1 VSLGNDMPDDPGAP
15 ANTDPEG
22 ASPNEAEAAV
32 DEARL
37 AQETPDGYAPE
48 GAVDGENVAEELDDI
63 DAEVDGLQDDPDVA
77 VESAEDDAARDF
89 HDEGQEPVDD
99 GDAGEAGAGAAGADE
114 AGAGATYS
122 VEKQLEEMTADLK
135 RVSAEYTNYRRRAE
149 RDRAATFEL
158 AKAQVASDLLPMA
171 DDFDLA
177 EKHGDLKDEGPLKV
191 FSDKFTKL
199 IADLGVEKFGQEGD
213 AFDPNFHE
221 AVQDMS
227 SGDEKTVATV
237 LRAGYRM
244 GDRVLRTAM
253 VVIGDPQ

>member
-1 VSLGNDMPDDPGAP
+1 MSLGNDMPDDPGAP

-37 AQETPDGYAPE
+37 AQETPDGDAPE

-77 VESAEDDAARDF
+77 VESAEDDAARDLQ
-89 HDEGQEPVDD
+89 DEGQEPVDD
-99 GDAGEAGAGAAGADE
+99 GAGAA
-114 AGAGATYS
+114 S
-122 VEKQLEEMTADLK
+122 PVEKQLEEMTADLK

-177 EKHGDLKDEGPLKV
+177 EKHGDLKEEGPLKV

-237 LRAGYRM
+237 LRAGYRI

-253 VVIGDPQ
+253 VVIGDPE

>member
-1 VSLGNDMPDDPGAP
+1 MSLGNDMPDDPGAP

-37 AQETPDGYAPE
+37 AQETPDGDAPE
-48 GAVDGENVAEELDDI
+48 GAVDGENVAKELDDI

-77 VESAEDDAARDF
+77 VDSAEDDAARDLQ
-89 HDEGQEPVDD
+89 DEGQEPVDD
-99 GDAGEAGAGAAGADE
+99 GAGAA
-114 AGAGATYS
+114 S
-122 VEKQLEEMTADLK
+122 PVEKQLEEMTADLK

-177 EKHGDLKDEGPLKV
+177 EKHGDLKEEGPLKV

-253 VVIGDPQ
+253 VVIGDPE

>member
-1 VSLGNDMPDDPGAP
+1 MSLGNDMPDDPGAP

-37 AQETPDGYAPE
+37 AQETPDGDAPE

-77 VESAEDDAARDF
+77 VESAEDDAARDLQ
-89 HDEGQEPVDD
+89 DEGQEPVDD
-99 GDAGEAGAGAAGADE
+99 GAGAA
-114 AGAGATYS
+114 S
-122 VEKQLEEMTADLK
+122 PVEKQLEEMTADLK

-149 RDRAATFEL
+149 RDRVATFEL

-177 EKHGDLKDEGPLKV
+177 EKHGDLKEEGPLKV

-199 IADLGVEKFGQEGD
+199 FADLGVEKFGQEGD

-237 LRAGYRM
+237 LRAGYRI

-253 VVIGDPQ
+253 VVIGDPE

>member
-1 VSLGNDMPDDPGAP
+1 MSLGNDMPDDPGAP

-37 AQETPDGYAPE
+37 AQETPDGDAPE

-77 VESAEDDAARDF
+77 VESAEDDAARDLQ
-89 HDEGQEPVDD
+89 DEGQEPVDD
-99 GDAGEAGAGAAGADE
+99 GAGAA
-114 AGAGATYS
+114 S
-122 VEKQLEEMTADLK
+122 PVEKQLEVMTADLK

-177 EKHGDLKDEGPLKV
+177 EKHGDLKEEGPLKV

-227 SGDEKTVATV
+227 SGDEKTVAMV
-237 LRAGYRM
+237 LRAGYRI

-253 VVIGDPQ
+253 VVIGDPE

>member
-1 VSLGNDMPDDPGAP
+1 MPDDPGAP

-37 AQETPDGYAPE
+37 AQETPDGDFPE
-48 GAVDGENVAEELDDI
+48 GAEDGGNIAEELDDI
-63 DAEVDGLQDDPDVA
+63 DAEIGGLQDGPDVE
-77 VESAEDDAARDF
+77 VESAEDDAARDLQN
-89 HDEGQEPVDD
+89 EGLEPVDD
-99 GDAGEAGAGAAGADE
+99 GVGAGV
-114 AGAGATYS
+114 TSS

-158 AKAQVASDLLPMA
+158 AKAQVASDLLPIA

-177 EKHGDLKDEGPLKV
+177 EKHGDLKEEGPLKV

-199 IADLGVEKFGQEGD
+199 IADLGVEKFGQEGE

-244 GDRVLRTAM
+244 GDSVLRTAM
-253 VVIGDPQ
+253 VVIGDPE

>member
-1 VSLGNDMPDDPGAP
+1 MSLGNDMPDDPGAP

-37 AQETPDGYAPE
+37 AQETPNGDAPE

-77 VESAEDDAARDF
+77 VESAEDDAARDLQ
-89 HDEGQEPVDD
+89 DEGQEPVDD
-99 GDAGEAGAGAAGADE
+99 GAGVPGAGAGVPGAGAA
-114 AGAGATYS
+114 S
-122 VEKQLEEMTADLK
+122 PVEKQLEEMTADLK

-177 EKHGDLKDEGPLKV
+177 EKHGDLKEEGPLKV

-253 VVIGDPQ
+253 VVIGDPE

>member
-1 VSLGNDMPDDPGAP
+1 MPDDPGAP

-37 AQETPDGYAPE
+37 AQETPDGDAPE

-77 VESAEDDAARDF
+77 VESAEDDAARDLQ
-89 HDEGQEPVDD
+89 DEGQEPVDD
-99 GDAGEAGAGAAGADE
+99 GAGAA
-114 AGAGATYS
+114 S
-122 VEKQLEEMTADLK
+122 PVEKQLEEMTADLK

-177 EKHGDLKDEGPLKV
+177 EKHGDLKEEGPLKV

-237 LRAGYRM
+237 LRAGYRI

-253 VVIGDPQ
+253 VVIGDPE

>member
-1 VSLGNDMPDDPGAP
+1 MPDDPGAP

-37 AQETPDGYAPE
+37 AQETPDGDAPE

-77 VESAEDDAARDF
+77 VESAEDDAARDLQ
-89 HDEGQEPVDD
+89 DEGQEPVDD
-99 GDAGEAGAGAAGADE
+99 GAGAA
-114 AGAGATYS
+114 S
-122 VEKQLEEMTADLK
+122 PVEKQLEEMTADLK
-135 RVSAEYTNYRRRAE
+135 RVSAEDTNYRRRAE
-149 RDRAATFEL
+149 RDRVATFEL

-177 EKHGDLKDEGPLKV
+177 EKHGDLKEEGPLKV

-237 LRAGYRM
+237 LRAGYRI

-253 VVIGDPQ
+253 VVIGDPE

>member
-1 VSLGNDMPDDPGAP
+1 MSLGNDMPDDPGAP

-32 DEARL
+32 DEARI
-37 AQETPDGYAPE
+37 AQETPDGDVPE

-63 DAEVDGLQDDPDVA
+63 DAEVDGLQDDPEAA
-77 VESAEDDAARDF
+77 VESAEDDAARDLQ
-89 HDEGQEPVDD
+89 DEGQAPIDD
-99 GDAGEAGAGAAGADE
+99 GVAEDGVS
-114 AGAGATYS
+114 S

-177 EKHGDLKDEGPLKV
+177 EKHGDLKEEGPLKV

-227 SGDEKTVATV
+227 SGDDKTVATV

-253 VVIGDPQ
+253 VVIGDPE

>member
-1 VSLGNDMPDDPGAP
+1 MSLGNDMPDDPGAP

-37 AQETPDGYAPE
+37 AQETPDGDALE
-48 GAVDGENVAEELDDI
+48 EAVDGENVAEELDDI

-77 VESAEDDAARDF
+77 VESAEDDAARDLQ
-89 HDEGQEPVDD
+89 DEGQAPVDD
-99 GDAGEAGAGAAGADE
+99 GAGAAAGAGAA
-114 AGAGATYS
+114 S
-122 VEKQLEEMTADLK
+122 PVEKQLEEMTADLK

-177 EKHGDLKDEGPLKV
+177 EKHGDLKEEGPLKV

-199 IADLGVEKFGQEGD
+199 IADLGVEKFGREGD

-227 SGDEKTVATV
+227 SGDEKIVATV

-253 VVIGDPQ
+253 VVIGDPK

>member
-1 VSLGNDMPDDPGAP
+1 MSLGNDMPDDPGAP

-37 AQETPDGYAPE
+37 AQETPDGDAPE

-77 VESAEDDAARDF
+77 VESAEDDAARDLQ
-89 HDEGQEPVDD
+89 DEGQEPVDD
-99 GDAGEAGAGAAGADE
+99 GAGAA
-114 AGAGATYS
+114 S
-122 VEKQLEEMTADLK
+122 PVEKQLEEMTADLK

-158 AKAQVASDLLPMA
+158 AKAQVASDLLPIA

-177 EKHGDLKDEGPLKV
+177 EKHGDLKEEGPLKV

-199 IADLGVEKFGQEGD
+199 IADLGVEKFGQEGE

-237 LRAGYRM
+237 LRAGYRI

-253 VVIGDPQ
+253 VVIGDPE

>member
-1 VSLGNDMPDDPGAP
+1 MSLGNDMPDDPGAP

-37 AQETPDGYAPE
+37 AQETPDGDAPE

-77 VESAEDDAARDF
+77 VESAEDDAARDLQ
-89 HDEGQEPVDD
+89 DEGQEPVDD
-99 GDAGEAGAGAAGADE
+99 GAGAA
-114 AGAGATYS
+114 S
-122 VEKQLEEMTADLK
+122 PVEKQLEEMTADLK
-135 RVSAEYTNYRRRAE
+135 RVSTEYTNYRRRAE

-177 EKHGDLKDEGPLKV
+177 EKHGDLKEEGPLKV

-199 IADLGVEKFGQEGD
+199 IADLGVVKFGQEGD

-253 VVIGDPQ
+253 VVIGDPE

>member
-1 VSLGNDMPDDPGAP
+1 MSLGNDMPDDPGAP

-37 AQETPDGYAPE
+37 AQETPDGDAPE

-77 VESAEDDAARDF
+77 VESAEDDAARDLQ
-89 HDEGQEPVDD
+89 DEGQEPVDD
-99 GDAGEAGAGAAGADE
+99 GAGAA
-114 AGAGATYS
+114 S
-122 VEKQLEEMTADLK
+122 PVEKQLEEMTADLK

-149 RDRAATFEL
+149 RDRVATFEL

-177 EKHGDLKDEGPLKV
+177 EKHGDLKEEGPLKV

-237 LRAGYRM
+237 LRAGYRI

-253 VVIGDPQ
+253 VVIGDPE

>member
-1 VSLGNDMPDDPGAP
+1 GAGVP
-15 ANTDPEG
+15 
-22 ASPNEAEAAV
+22 
-32 DEARL
+32 
-37 AQETPDGYAPE
+37 
-48 GAVDGENVAEELDDI
+48 
-63 DAEVDGLQDDPDVA
+63 
-77 VESAEDDAARDF
+77 
-89 HDEGQEPVDD
+89 
-99 GDAGEAGAGAAGADE
+99 GAGAA
-114 AGAGATYS
+114 S
-122 VEKQLEEMTADLK
+122 PVEKQLEEMTADLK

-177 EKHGDLKDEGPLKV
+177 EKHGDLKEEGPLKV

-253 VVIGDPQ
+253 VVIGDPE

>member
-1 VSLGNDMPDDPGAP
+1 MSLGNDMPDDPGAP

-37 AQETPDGYAPE
+37 AQETPDGDAPE

-77 VESAEDDAARDF
+77 VESAEDDAARDLQ
-89 HDEGQEPVDD
+89 DEGQEPVDD
-99 GDAGEAGAGAAGADE
+99 SAGAA
-114 AGAGATYS
+114 S
-122 VEKQLEEMTADLK
+122 PVEKQLEEMTADLK

-177 EKHGDLKDEGPLKV
+177 EKHGDLKEEGPLKV

-253 VVIGDPQ
+253 VVIGDPE

>member
-1 VSLGNDMPDDPGAP
+1 MSLGNDMPDDPGAP

-37 AQETPDGYAPE
+37 AQETPDGDAPE

-77 VESAEDDAARDF
+77 VESAEDDAARDLQ
-89 HDEGQEPVDD
+89 DEGQEPVDD
-99 GDAGEAGAGAAGADE
+99 GAGVA
-114 AGAGATYS
+114 S
-122 VEKQLEEMTADLK
+122 PVEKQLEEMTADLK

-177 EKHGDLKDEGPLKV
+177 EKHGDLKEEGPLKV

-253 VVIGDPQ
+253 VVIGDPE

>member
-1 VSLGNDMPDDPGAP
+1 MSLGNDMPDDPGAP

-37 AQETPDGYAPE
+37 AQETPDGDAPE

-77 VESAEDDAARDF
+77 VESAEDDAARDLQ
-89 HDEGQEPVDD
+89 DEGQEPVDD
-99 GDAGEAGAGAAGADE
+99 GAGAA
-114 AGAGATYS
+114 S
-122 VEKQLEEMTADLK
+122 PVEKQLEEMTADLK

-149 RDRAATFEL
+149 RDRVATFEL

-177 EKHGDLKDEGPLKV
+177 EKHGDLKEEGPLKV

-244 GDRVLRTAM
+244 GDSVLRTAM
-253 VVIGDPQ
+253 VVIGDPE

>member
-1 VSLGNDMPDDPGAP
+1 MSLGNDMPDDPGAP

-37 AQETPDGYAPE
+37 AQETPDGDAPE

-77 VESAEDDAARDF
+77 VESAEDDAARDLQ
-89 HDEGQEPVDD
+89 DEGQEPVDD
-99 GDAGEAGAGAAGADE
+99 GAGAA
-114 AGAGATYS
+114 S
-122 VEKQLEEMTADLK
+122 PVEKQLEEMTADLK

-158 AKAQVASDLLPMA
+158 VKAQVASDLLPMA

-177 EKHGDLKDEGPLKV
+177 EKHGDLKEEGPLKV

-253 VVIGDPQ
+253 VVIGDPE

>member
-1 VSLGNDMPDDPGAP
+1 MSLGNDMPDDPGAP

-37 AQETPDGYAPE
+37 AQETPDGDAPE

-77 VESAEDDAARDF
+77 VESAEDDAARDLQ
-89 HDEGQEPVDD
+89 DEGQEPVDD
-99 GDAGEAGAGAAGADE
+99 GAGAA
-114 AGAGATYS
+114 S
-122 VEKQLEEMTADLK
+122 PVEKQLEEMTADLK

-177 EKHGDLKDEGPLKV
+177 GKHGDLKEEGPLKV

-237 LRAGYRM
+237 LRAGYRI

-253 VVIGDPQ
+253 VVIGDPE

>member
-1 VSLGNDMPDDPGAP
+1 MSLGNDMPDDPGAP

-37 AQETPDGYAPE
+37 AQETPDGDAPE

-77 VESAEDDAARDF
+77 VESAEDDAARDLQ
-89 HDEGQEPVDD
+89 DEGQEPVDD
-99 GDAGEAGAGAAGADE
+99 GAGAA
-114 AGAGATYS
+114 
-122 VEKQLEEMTADLK
+122 TADLK

-149 RDRAATFEL
+149 RDRVATFEL

-177 EKHGDLKDEGPLKV
+177 EKHGDLKEEGPLKV

-237 LRAGYRM
+237 LRAGYRI

-253 VVIGDPQ
+253 VVIGDPE

>member
-1 VSLGNDMPDDPGAP
+1 MSLGNDMPDDPGAP

-37 AQETPDGYAPE
+37 TQETPDGDAPE

-77 VESAEDDAARDF
+77 VESAEDDAARDLQ
-89 HDEGQEPVDD
+89 DEGQEPVDD
-99 GDAGEAGAGAAGADE
+99 GAGAGAA
-114 AGAGATYS
+114 S
-122 VEKQLEEMTADLK
+122 PVEKQLEEMTADLK

-149 RDRAATFEL
+149 RDRVATFEL

-177 EKHGDLKDEGPLKV
+177 EKHGDLKEEGPLKA

-237 LRAGYRM
+237 LRAGYRI

-253 VVIGDPQ
+253 VVIGDPE

>member
-1 VSLGNDMPDDPGAP
+1 MSLGNDMPDDPGAP

-37 AQETPDGYAPE
+37 AQETPDGDAPE

-77 VESAEDDAARDF
+77 VESAEDDAARDLQ
-89 HDEGQEPVDD
+89 DEGQEPVDD
-99 GDAGEAGAGAAGADE
+99 GAGAA
-114 AGAGATYS
+114 S
-122 VEKQLEEMTADLK
+122 PVEKQLEEMTADLK

-149 RDRAATFEL
+149 RDRVATFEL

-177 EKHGDLKDEGPLKV
+177 EKHGDLKEEGPLKV

-227 SGDEKTVATV
+227 SGDEKTVAMV
-237 LRAGYRM
+237 LRAGYRI

-253 VVIGDPQ
+253 VVIGDPE

>member
-1 VSLGNDMPDDPGAP
+1 MSLGNDMPDDPGAP

-37 AQETPDGYAPE
+37 AQETPDGDAPE

-77 VESAEDDAARDF
+77 VESAEDDAARDLQ
-89 HDEGQEPVDD
+89 DEGQEPVDD
-99 GDAGEAGAGAAGADE
+99 GAGAGVA
-114 AGAGATYS
+114 S
-122 VEKQLEEMTADLK
+122 PVEKQLEEMTADLK

-177 EKHGDLKDEGPLKV
+177 EKHGDLKEEGPLKV

-227 SGDEKTVATV
+227 SGDEKIVATV
-237 LRAGYRM
+237 LRAGCRM

-253 VVIGDPQ
+253 VVIGDPA

>member
-1 VSLGNDMPDDPGAP
+1 MSLGNDMPDDPGAP

-22 ASPNEAEAAV
+22 ASPNEAEVAV

-37 AQETPDGYAPE
+37 AQETPDGDFPE
-48 GAVDGENVAEELDDI
+48 GAEDGGNIAEELDDI
-63 DAEVDGLQDDPDVA
+63 DAEIGGLQDDPDVE
-77 VESAEDDAARDF
+77 VESAEDDAARDLQN
-89 HDEGQEPVDD
+89 EGLEPVDD
-99 GDAGEAGAGAAGADE
+99 GVGAGV
-114 AGAGATYS
+114 TSS

-158 AKAQVASDLLPMA
+158 AKAQVASDLLPIA

-177 EKHGDLKDEGPLKV
+177 EKHGDLKEEGPLKV

-199 IADLGVEKFGQEGD
+199 IADLGVEKFGQEGE

-244 GDRVLRTAM
+244 GDSVLRTAM
-253 VVIGDPQ
+253 VVIGDPE

>member
-1 VSLGNDMPDDPGAP
+1 MPDDPGAP

-37 AQETPDGYAPE
+37 AQETPDGDAPE

-77 VESAEDDAARDF
+77 VESAEDDAARDLQ
-89 HDEGQEPVDD
+89 DEGQEPVDD
-99 GDAGEAGAGAAGADE
+99 GAGAA
-114 AGAGATYS
+114 S
-122 VEKQLEEMTADLK
+122 PVEKQLEEMTADLK

-149 RDRAATFEL
+149 RDRVATFEL

-177 EKHGDLKDEGPLKV
+177 EKHGDLKEEGPLKV

-237 LRAGYRM
+237 LRAGYRI

-253 VVIGDPQ
+253 VVIGDPE

>member
-1 VSLGNDMPDDPGAP
+1 MSLGNDMPDDPGAP

-37 AQETPDGYAPE
+37 AQETPDGDVPE

-63 DAEVDGLQDDPDVA
+63 DAEVDGLQDDPDIA
-77 VESAEDDAARDF
+77 VESAEDDAARDLQ
-89 HDEGQEPVDD
+89 DEGQEPVDD
-99 GDAGEAGAGAAGADE
+99 GNAPAGEEAAGAAG
-114 AGAGATYS
+114 GASS

-177 EKHGDLKDEGPLKV
+177 EKHGDLKEEGPLKV

-213 AFDPNFHE
+213 VFDPNFHE

-227 SGDEKTVATV
+227 SGDDKTVATV

-253 VVIGDPQ
+253 VVIGDPE

>member
-1 VSLGNDMPDDPGAP
+1 MSLGNDMPDDPGAP

-22 ASPNEAEAAV
+22 ASPNEVEAAV

-37 AQETPDGYAPE
+37 TQETPDGDAPE

-77 VESAEDDAARDF
+77 VESAEDDAARDLQ
-89 HDEGQEPVDD
+89 DEGQEPVDD
-99 GDAGEAGAGAAGADE
+99 GAGAA
-114 AGAGATYS
+114 S
-122 VEKQLEEMTADLK
+122 PVEKQLEEMTADLK

-149 RDRAATFEL
+149 RDRVATFEL

-177 EKHGDLKDEGPLKV
+177 EKHGDLKEEGPLKV

-237 LRAGYRM
+237 LRAGYRI

-253 VVIGDPQ
+253 VVIGDPE

>member
-1 VSLGNDMPDDPGAP
+1 MSLGNDMPDDPGAP

-37 AQETPDGYAPE
+37 AQETPDGDAPE

-77 VESAEDDAARDF
+77 VESAEDDAARDLQ
-89 HDEGQEPVDD
+89 DEGQEPVDD
-99 GDAGEAGAGAAGADE
+99 GAGAA
-114 AGAGATYS
+114 S
-122 VEKQLEEMTADLK
+122 PVEKQLEEMTADLK

-177 EKHGDLKDEGPLKV
+177 EKHGDLEEEGPLKV

-253 VVIGDPQ
+253 VVIGDPE

>member
-1 VSLGNDMPDDPGAP
+1 MSLGNDMPDDPGAP

-37 AQETPDGYAPE
+37 AQETPDGDFPE

-77 VESAEDDAARDF
+77 VESAEDDAARDLQ
-89 HDEGQEPVDD
+89 DEGQEPVDD
-99 GDAGEAGAGAAGADE
+99 GAGAGAA
-114 AGAGATYS
+114 S
-122 VEKQLEEMTADLK
+122 PVEKQLEEMTADLK

-177 EKHGDLKDEGPLKV
+177 EKHGDLKEEGPLKA

-237 LRAGYRM
+237 LRAGYRI

-253 VVIGDPQ
+253 VVIGDPE

>member
-1 VSLGNDMPDDPGAP
+1 MSLGNDMPDDPGAL

-37 AQETPDGYAPE
+37 AQETPDGDAPE

-63 DAEVDGLQDDPDVA
+63 DAEVDGLQDDPDLA
-77 VESAEDDAARDF
+77 VESAEDDVQ
-89 HDEGQEPVDD
+89 DEGQEPVDD
-99 GDAGEAGAGAAGADE
+99 GAGASGAGAGVPGAGAA
-114 AGAGATYS
+114 S
-122 VEKQLEEMTADLK
+122 PVEKQLEEMTADLK

-177 EKHGDLKDEGPLKV
+177 EKHGDLKEEGPLKV

-253 VVIGDPQ
+253 VVIGDPE

>member
-1 VSLGNDMPDDPGAP
+1 MSLGNDMPDDPGAP

-37 AQETPDGYAPE
+37 AQETPDGDAPE

-77 VESAEDDAARDF
+77 VESAEDDAARDLQ
-89 HDEGQEPVDD
+89 DEGQEPVDD
-99 GDAGEAGAGAAGADE
+99 GAGAA
-114 AGAGATYS
+114 S
-122 VEKQLEEMTADLK
+122 PVEKQLEEMTADLK

-177 EKHGDLKDEGPLKV
+177 EKHGDLKEEGPLKV

-253 VVIGDPQ
+253 VVIGDPE

>member
-1 VSLGNDMPDDPGAP
+1 MSLGNDMPDDPGAP

-37 AQETPDGYAPE
+37 AQETPDGDAPE

-77 VESAEDDAARDF
+77 VESAEDDAARDLQ
-89 HDEGQEPVDD
+89 DEGQEPVDD
-99 GDAGEAGAGAAGADE
+99 GAGAA
-114 AGAGATYS
+114 S
-122 VEKQLEEMTADLK
+122 PVEKQLEEMTADLK

-177 EKHGDLKDEGPLKV
+177 EKHGDLKEEGPLKV

-227 SGDEKTVATV
+227 SGDEKTVAMV
-237 LRAGYRM
+237 LRAGYRI

-253 VVIGDPQ
+253 VVIGDPE

>member
-1 VSLGNDMPDDPGAP
+1 MPDDPGAP

-37 AQETPDGYAPE
+37 AQETPDGDAPE

-77 VESAEDDAARDF
+77 VESAEDDAARDLQ
-89 HDEGQEPVDD
+89 DEGQEPVDD
-99 GDAGEAGAGAAGADE
+99 GAGAA
-114 AGAGATYS
+114 S
-122 VEKQLEEMTADLK
+122 PVEKQLEEMTADLK

-177 EKHGDLKDEGPLKV
+177 EKHGDLKEEGPLKV

-253 VVIGDPQ
+253 VVIGDPE

>member
-1 VSLGNDMPDDPGAP
+1 MSLGNDMPDDPGAP

-22 ASPNEAEAAV
+22 ASPNEVEAAV

-37 AQETPDGYAPE
+37 TQETPDGDAPE

-77 VESAEDDAARDF
+77 VESAEDDAARDLQ
-89 HDEGQEPVDD
+89 DEGQEPVDD
-99 GDAGEAGAGAAGADE
+99 GAGAGAA
-114 AGAGATYS
+114 S
-122 VEKQLEEMTADLK
+122 PVEKQLEEMTADLK

-177 EKHGDLKDEGPLKV
+177 EKHGDLKEEGPLKA

-213 AFDPNFHE
+213 ASTPTSTRPF
-221 AVQDMS
+221 
-227 SGDEKTVATV
+227 KTCHLATRKSWRRFCAPGTEWAIV
-237 LRAGYRM
+237 YCEPRWS
-244 GDRVLRTAM
+244 
-253 VVIGDPQ
+253 

>member
-1 VSLGNDMPDDPGAP
+1 MSLGNDMPDDPGAP

-32 DEARL
+32 DEARI
-37 AQETPDGYAPE
+37 AQETPDGDVPE

-63 DAEVDGLQDDPDVA
+63 DAEVDGLQDDPEVA
-77 VESAEDDAARDF
+77 AESAEDDAARDLQ
-89 HDEGQEPVDD
+89 DEGQAPVDD
-99 GDAGEAGAGAAGADE
+99 GAGASAGAGAA
-114 AGAGATYS
+114 S
-122 VEKQLEEMTADLK
+122 PVEKQLEEMTADLK

-177 EKHGDLKDEGPLKV
+177 EKHGDLKEEGPLKV

-227 SGDEKTVATV
+227 SVDEKIVATV
-237 LRAGYRM
+237 VRSGYRM

-253 VVIGDPQ
+253 VVIGDPE